1 MPLKTHLDEQP
12 TLNLT
17 SMIDVV
23 FLLIIFFMVG
33 TRFGAVESK
42 VSVKVPQV
50 AGAGKASSTPSKLV
64 INVLSDGQILLDQA
78 PVTLEEL
85 QTQLTAARRQ
95 SRDASVIV
103 RGDAQGAFQHVAGV
117 LAACREAGIADLG
130 LSVKL
135 AQKNP

>member
-42 VSVKVPQV
+42 LNVKVPQV
-50 AGAGKASSTPSKLV
+50 NAAGKSTSAPSKLTV
-64 INVLSDGQILLDQA
+64 NVLSDGRVLLDEK
-78 PVTLEEL
+78 PVTLDEL
-85 QTQLTAARRQ
+85 RRELIAVKRR
-95 SRDASVIV
+95 SRDASVVV
-103 RGDAQGAFQHVAGV
+103 RGDADGAFQHVAGV
-117 LAACREAGIADLG
+117 LATCREVGIADLG
-130 LSVKL
+130 ISVKL
-135 AQKNP
+135 AQRKP

>member
-33 TRFGAVESK
+33 TRFGAVESR
-42 VSVKVPQV
+42 VNVKVPQV
-50 AGAGKASSTPSKLV
+50 SAAGKSSAAPTKLV
-64 INVLSDGQILLDQA
+64 INVLGDGQILLDQT
-78 PVTLEEL
+78 PLSLVEMRSRLM
-85 QTQLTAARRQ
+85 AARRA
-95 SRDASVIV
+95 SADASVVV

-117 LAACREAGIADLG
+117 LAVCREVGIADLG
-130 LSVKL
+130 ISVKV
-135 AQKNP
+135 AQKSP

>member
-33 TRFGAVESK
+33 TRFSSVESK
-42 VSVKVPQV
+42 VDVKLPQV
-50 AGAGKASSTPSKLV
+50 AGAGKGSSKPAKVV
-64 INVLSDGQILLDQA
+64 INVLSDGQVLLDQK
-78 PVTLEEL
+78 PVTLDEL
-85 QTQLTAARRQ
+85 RAELAAIRGR
-95 SRDASVIV
+95 SAESSVVV
-103 RGDAQGAFQHVAGV
+103 RGDAQGALQHVAGV
-117 LAACREAGIADLG
+117 LATCREAGISDLG

-135 AQKNP
+135 AQKKR